1 MNNGII
7 KSKVNK
13 NSLIFSYNTYSRN
26 YKSYR
31 CDLKHREG

>member
-13 NSLIFSYNTYSRN
+13 NSLIFFHITLIVGIISHA
-26 YKSYR
+26 
-31 CDLKHREG
+31 DVI